1 MPGSKKFLLCL
12 TFLSGLFFSTESYS
26 QNSSSSPY
34 SRYALGDLLFSGF
47 VRNLGMGGTGQAVFH
62 PLHQNPVNP
71 ASFTHLRLTTYE
83 AGVNF
88 QMNKL
93 ATSVKSQSDNT
104 ASLAYF
110 ALGFP
115 VVQKKWGMGFG
126 LHPYSTVG
134 YSVEEER
141 INSLLLKETHTYK
154 GSGGLNEFYLS
165 NGFAIAKNFS
175 AGINVSYL
183 FGVINQ
189 DRRVEFDE
197 PSYFN
202 SNISQSS
209 SLGWFNFKLGLQYTF
224 DSLKVAPSDSL
235 KLFTSQVRAAR
246 DSMKTLD
253 RLISAAPDSSNR
265 QLLLDSR
272 IQLDSSIKE
281 LKNSA
286 GAVSLRRVK
295 SDWDLSFGLSLSPS
309 SELRGRQ
316 SILAYN
322 FKYIG
327 SEDRNQISV
336 RDTTANAE
344 GIKGNIKLPFNAG
357 FGMALK
363 KGTRWLFA
371 ADFSMQQWS
380 DFSYFGQNDS
390 LTDSWEINVGTQF
403 TPNDRAIQSY
413 LSQIQYRAGFHYT
426 RSFLELRGEQI
437 SETGISIGFGFPI
450 RRAGTVVHL
459 SAEAG
464 RRGTTSGNLVKE
476 DFLRFTL
483 GFTLNDRWF
492 VKPKYD

>member
-1 MPGSKKFLLCL
+1 MPGSKKFLFCL
-12 TFLSGLFFSTESYS
+12 TFMSVLFFCKESYS

-71 ASFTHLRLTTYE
+71 ASFTHLRLTTYD

-93 ATSVKSQSDNT
+93 ATSVQSQSDNT

-115 VVQKKWGMGFG
+115 VVPKKWGMGFG
-126 LHPYSTVG
+126 LHPYSNVG

-141 INSLLLKETHTYK
+141 VNFLSVKETHTYK

-165 NGFAIAKNFS
+165 NGFAIAKNFN

-197 PSYFN
+197 PAYFN
-202 SNISQSS
+202 SNITQSS

-235 KLFTSQVRAAR
+235 KLFTTQMQTFR
-246 DSMKTLD
+246 DSIESLD
-253 RLISAAPDSSNR
+253 RLIVSGSDSASNQLLINSREQLKASITELKSSAA
-265 QLLLDSR
+265 
-272 IQLDSSIKE
+272 
-281 LKNSA
+281 
-286 GAVSLRRVK
+286 AVRLRRMK
-295 SDWDLSFGLSLSPS
+295 SDWDLSFGLSVSPS

-316 SILAYN
+316 SVLAYN

-327 SEDRNQISV
+327 SEDRNQIAV
-336 RDTTANAE
+336 RDTSLNSE
-344 GIKGNIKLPFNAG
+344 GIKGDVKLPLNAG

-363 KGTRWLFA
+363 KGTRWLLA
-371 ADFSMQQWS
+371 ADFSIQQWS
-380 DFSYFGQNDS
+380 DFSYFGQSDS
-390 LTDSWEINVGTQF
+390 LTDSWELNVGAQF

-413 LSQIQYRAGFHYT
+413 ISQIQYRAGFHYT

-437 SETGISIGFGFPI
+437 TETGISLGFGFPI

-459 SAEAG
+459 AAEAG
-464 RRGTTSGNLVKE
+464 RRGTTDRNLVKE
-476 DFLRFTL
+476 DFLRFTV

-492 VKPKYD
+492 VKPRYD